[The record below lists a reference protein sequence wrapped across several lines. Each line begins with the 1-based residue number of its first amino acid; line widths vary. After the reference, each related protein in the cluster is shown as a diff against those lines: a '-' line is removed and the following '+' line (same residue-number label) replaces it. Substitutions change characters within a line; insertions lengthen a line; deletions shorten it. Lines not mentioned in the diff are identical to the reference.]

1 MLEKIDLKQKM
12 KKDEYDKKLDYYG
25 DLLGK
30 LQRECRSAKIPVII
44 LVEGWRGAM
53 RTDIINEMMQRMD
66 SRGFRVFSASKMT
79 EEQRK
84 QPFFTSFWKQLPC
97 YGNIVVYHRSWYFL
111 KNEHV
116 VADKSQVAHWLN
128 TSYSHIRAFEKQLTD
143 DGYVLLKFF
152 VHVSK
157 KQQKENMEKLNK
169 IYGKNWK
176 KLDVEEHDEN
186 DYDKFINA
194 YEEMFAETDTEN
206 APWHLIAGDDERYAT
221 IQIIESIVKT
231 LQNAL
236 AAAEIR
242 AQNRNVILPPRH
254 VALNNVLEK
263 VDLSKSLTKE
273 EYKAEF
279 AKCREK
285 LKQLQLDLYEAQR
298 SLIVAFEGWDAG
310 GKGGAI
316 KRLARSLDPLGY
328 AVNPYAAPNPVEKQ
342 FHYMWRFW
350 VKMPRAG
357 EIAIFDRTW
366 YGRVMV
372 ERIEHFATD
381 AEWQRAYGEI
391 NETEAQ
397 WTEHGIIMCK
407 FWLQIDKDEQYR
419 RFKERENDPDKE
431 WKITD
436 EDWRNR
442 EKWDVY
448 EAAVNEM
455 LIRTSTDYAPW
466 TVVEGN
472 SKYYARIKVLK
483 TVIEAIEK
491 AIKYIIVISTII
503 ISWNYIWQDNA
514 SYLAIKVMQNQTE
527 NTALRIVDRIE
538 NLDNFNEEMPVL
550 IVGNLKDNNYLSR
563 ENKGLETKKIFDRT
577 WGFISSEPTVWED
590 NQDSW
595 NKMFYEYV
603 GVNLKLVGKDDCK
616 NILETEEY
624 KTMSNFPDEDSI
636 KIIKNI
642 VVVKISD

>member
-1 MLEKIDLKQKM
+1 MLEKLDLKQKL
-12 KKDEYDKKLDYYG
+12 KKDEYDKKLEYYG

-53 RTDIINEMMQRMD
+53 RTDIINEMMQKMD

-79 EEQRK
+79 DEQRK
-84 QPFFTSFWKQLPC
+84 QPFFTTFWKQLPR
-97 YGNIVVYHRSWYFL
+97 YGNIAVYHRSWYFL
-111 KNEHV
+111 KNEHN
-116 VADKSQVAHWLN
+116 VADKSQVEHLLN

-143 DGYVLLKFF
+143 DGYVLMKFF

-157 KQQKENMEKLNK
+157 KQQKENLEKLNK
-169 IYGKNWK
+169 IYGKNWR
-176 KLDVEEHDEN
+176 KLDVQEHNEE
-186 DYDKFINA
+186 DYDNFVNA
-194 YEEMFAETDTEN
+194 YEQMFAETDTEN
-206 APWHLIAGDDERYAT
+206 APWHLIAGDDERFAT
-221 IQIIESIVKT
+221 VQIIESIVKT
-231 LQNAL
+231 LQSAV
-236 AAAEIR
+236 AAAEIK
-242 AQNRNVILPPRH
+242 AQNRSIVMPPRH
-254 VALNNVLEK
+254 VALYNVLDK

-273 EYKAEF
+273 EYKQQLE
-279 AKCREK
+279 KCREK
-285 LKQLQLDLYEAQR
+285 LKTLQLDLYESQR

-316 KRLARSLDPLGY
+316 KRLARALDPLGY
-328 AVNPYAAPNPVEKQ
+328 AVNPVAAPNQVEKQ

-397 WTEHGIIMCK
+397 WVEHGTILCK
-407 FWLQIDKDEQYR
+407 FWLHIDKDEQLK
-419 RFKERENDPDKE
+419 RFEEREKDPDKK

-442 EKWDVY
+442 EKWPDY

-466 TVVEGN
+466 TVVEAN

-483 TVIEAIEK
+483 TVINAIEK
-491 AIKYIIVISTII
+491 AIK
-503 ISWNYIWQDNA
+503 
-514 SYLAIKVMQNQTE
+514 
-527 NTALRIVDRIE
+527 
-538 NLDNFNEEMPVL
+538 
-550 IVGNLKDNNYLSR
+550 
-563 ENKGLETKKIFDRT
+563 
-577 WGFISSEPTVWED
+577 
-590 NQDSW
+590 
-595 NKMFYEYV
+595 
-603 GVNLKLVGKDDCK
+603 
-616 NILETEEY
+616 
-624 KTMSNFPDEDSI
+624 
-636 KIIKNI
+636 
-642 VVVKISD
+642 

>member
-1 MLEKIDLKQKM
+1 MLEKIDLKQKL
-12 KKDEYDKKLDYYG
+12 KKDEYDKKMDRYG

-30 LQRECRSAKIPVII
+30 LQRECREAKIPVII

-53 RTDIINEMMQRMD
+53 RTDIINEMMQKMD
-66 SRGFRVFSASKMT
+66 SRGFKVFSASKMT

-84 QPFFTSFWKQLPC
+84 QPFFTSFWKQLPS
-97 YGNIVVYHRSWYFL
+97 YGNIAVYHRSWYFL

-116 VADKSQVAHWLN
+116 VADKSQVGHWLN

-143 DGYVLLKFF
+143 DGYVILKFF

-176 KLDVEEHDEN
+176 KLDVEEHDDA

-194 YEEMFAETDTEN
+194 YEEMFAETDTKN
-206 APWHLIAGDDERYAT
+206 APWHLIAGDDERFAT
-221 IQIIESIVKT
+221 VQIVESIVKT

-242 AQNRNVILPPRH
+242 AQHRNIILPPRH

-263 VDLSKSLTKE
+263 VDLTKSLTKE

-350 VKMPRAG
+350 IKMPRAG

-397 WTEHGIIMCK
+397 WAEHGTIVCK
-407 FWLQIDKDEQYR
+407 FWLQIDKDEQYK
-419 RFKERENDPDKE
+419 RFKERENDPEKE
-431 WKITD
+431 WKITE

-442 EKWDVY
+442 DKWDAY

-483 TVIEAIEK
+483 TVIDAIEK
-491 AIKYIIVISTII
+491 AIK
-503 ISWNYIWQDNA
+503 
-514 SYLAIKVMQNQTE
+514 
-527 NTALRIVDRIE
+527 
-538 NLDNFNEEMPVL
+538 
-550 IVGNLKDNNYLSR
+550 
-563 ENKGLETKKIFDRT
+563 
-577 WGFISSEPTVWED
+577 
-590 NQDSW
+590 
-595 NKMFYEYV
+595 
-603 GVNLKLVGKDDCK
+603 
-616 NILETEEY
+616 
-624 KTMSNFPDEDSI
+624 
-636 KIIKNI
+636 
-642 VVVKISD
+642 

>member
-1 MLEKIDLKQKM
+1 MLEKIDLKQKL
-12 KKDEYDKKLDYYG
+12 KKDEYDKKLDQYG

-30 LQRECRSAKIPVII
+30 LQRECRRAKIPVII

-53 RTDIINEMMQRMD
+53 RTDIINEMMQYMD

-84 QPFFTSFWKQLPC
+84 QPFFTSFWKQLPS
-97 YGNIVVYHRSWYFL
+97 YGNITVYHRSWYFL
-111 KNEHV
+111 KNEHNV
-116 VADKSQVAHWLN
+116 GDKSQTGEWLN

-176 KLDVEEHDEN
+176 KLDIQEHDEN
-186 DYDKFINA
+186 DYDKFANA

-206 APWHLIAGDDERYAT
+206 APWHLIAGDDERFAT
-221 IQIIESIVKT
+221 VQIIESIVKT
-231 LQNAL
+231 MQNAL
-236 AAAEIR
+236 AAAEIKK
-242 AQNRNVILPPRH
+242 QNLNIVLPPRH
-254 VALNNVLEK
+254 VALYNVLDK

-285 LKQLQLDLYEAQR
+285 LKALQLELYESQR

-328 AVNPYAAPNPVEKQ
+328 AVNPYSAPNAVEKQ

-350 VKMPRAG
+350 IKMPRAG

-372 ERIEHFATD
+372 ERIEYFASD

-397 WTEHGIIMCK
+397 WAEHGTILCK
-407 FWLQIDKDEQYR
+407 FWLQIDKDEQYK
-419 RFKERENDPDKE
+419 RFMERENDPDKK

-442 EKWDVY
+442 EKWDTY

-483 TVIEAIEK
+483 TVINAIEK
-491 AIKYIIVISTII
+491 AIK
-503 ISWNYIWQDNA
+503 
-514 SYLAIKVMQNQTE
+514 
-527 NTALRIVDRIE
+527 
-538 NLDNFNEEMPVL
+538 
-550 IVGNLKDNNYLSR
+550 
-563 ENKGLETKKIFDRT
+563 
-577 WGFISSEPTVWED
+577 
-590 NQDSW
+590 
-595 NKMFYEYV
+595 
-603 GVNLKLVGKDDCK
+603 
-616 NILETEEY
+616 
-624 KTMSNFPDEDSI
+624 
-636 KIIKNI
+636 
-642 VVVKISD
+642 